1 MEKFKHILYF
11 TFVLMPLFYSCG
23 LSIIII
29 DNMRIGNCQFMCKKF
44 RKTKQQIDKSKFEQL
59 MKRITK

>member
-11 TFVLMPLFYSCG
+11 TFVLMPLFFWCG

-29 DNMRIGNCQFMCKKF
+29 DNMRIHNCQFAVKRFKKN
-44 RKTKQQIDKSKFEQL
+44 KKQIDKNKFEQF
-59 MKRITK
+59 MKRVTK